1 MHRGWKK
8 RAFSL
13 LLAVS
18 LTLGMVPGL
27 TLTFAAAHWADGYL
41 DQLVDWGVMRADQT
55 GAPDTPLTRAEFM
68 AIINRAYGYTK
79 TGPIPF
85 TDVSVG
91 DWFYDDVAIAYTAGY
106 TLGTSATTFHPN
118 QTLNRE
124 QAVCILA
131 RNMMMEETP
140 GENLAFSDAR
150 DVSSWA
156 RGLVKTAVDNYII
169 NGYPDGSFGPQDT
182 VSKGQM
188 ASLIVQCI
196 GTPLNKEGDYALG
209 DVFGNV
215 TITSSGVTLRDT
227 TVSGDLYVS
236 GGVGLGNVKLENVN
250 VLGRIIVSGT
260 GESQEGDASVVLR
273 NVTANEMLV
282 DNMKDQLVTLRA
294 EGLTNIGQTTVRTPA
309 YLEDN
314 APDEFGLRKIDMQET
329 GARLTLAG
337 RVKEVVNTAPQSTI
351 QVAKGTVAKLTVDEA
366 AVGSTVQLDRNTEV
380 KELNL
385 DTGTNVTGQGDV
397 DKMNVNA
404 SNVTSTMLP
413 DNIYIR
419 PGLEANID
427 GEVMDSA
434 AAEESSLDPRILS
447 GYPKAGDVAP
457 TSLKAEFAGNKR
469 GTIYWGVSSI
479 TDGSITAEDLISPP
493 SYGSTVL
500 KNGSVA
506 IPSSNTAV
514 PVQITGLTVGGSYYL
529 SAVLVDAR
537 GERSPVKVISFTT
550 PDNTKPAFAQG
561 YPYMSLVTDTLA
573 QATVMATKSCKL
585 YYAVLPQGAQAPTVN
600 DLKSAAVTGNLGYG
614 VMDVV
619 KNTEHTFTVS
629 RQLEEM
635 KNYVAY
641 FWLTDADGANSS
653 NIVAVRFTTKDMT
666 PPEFDPDPYMSGDP
680 TATSVRLTAG
690 LNEAGTIYW
699 VVVAQGAR
707 YPLPNGAI
715 GSTDNT
721 TNASGDSVAKLDS
734 MYAKQQVKDGRN
746 SLKKGSV
753 RVASAEAEVA
763 INVTGLTK
771 GTAYDLYYVAQDAAG
786 NFSAVVKMI
795 SIHTLDND
803 PPTVRQS
810 FDPHGGDPVREPLTT
825 STLSVIFSEDVVSST
840 GAGNRKS
847 LLTIRTEMGSQ
858 DTATVNQAKDDLAD
872 FLEKSIW
879 LYQSEQGKRPERVNV
894 WNGNGERPWIN
905 YHNARFGTSSKAGEV
920 VIEFPYSETDRDS
933 AHRLAS
939 GASYYFEIRAITDN
953 SAAFNPIKDGNN
965 ENTSVLNWENMG
977 TAHNI
982 PSFTT
987 VFAQVTLSNP
997 AIGNDRPLF
1006 GNSTADKNPLVLDG
1020 KQYANMDMTFRMV
1033 PGSTEAVDKTNSYDM
1048 VLFTNTNLAFD
1059 LYCRITKPDN
1069 DRLATADEAKEAG
1082 ITAKNG
1088 ADTNGWFYIGN
1099 SESLIRPAG
1108 NDPDN
1113 WRGASLGR
1121 MEGLDDFPV
1130 VSDLKQ
1136 SYEYDFAITV
1146 TSISGETERDIW
1158 TNNVI
1163 FDIYVLAGNP
1173 RNLSSLAGELT
1184 VNNMNAQTSQSLA
1197 LGGLV
1202 SIGSNPTAGS
1212 KFVEVQWTF
1221 RDSRLPKFMEGYP
1234 LITAYADNAEV
1245 KYQLDREGY
1254 LYYAIAPYN
1263 GIGVGISGSS
1273 ASGEALWNILPK
1285 QGQNKDDQED
1295 PIYQDING
1303 NDITL
1308 SRPTAGAIMDEKT
1321 YPNFK
1326 PEPLPI
1332 VYPGGFEEKTIN
1344 LSKLEPRQKYIIYF
1358 VLKGESDKTSQV
1370 FGYAFETTDTAKPK
1384 FDLTSDAGSGTA
1396 NVATQIPA
1404 KFWWRVFSTADAQA
1418 MAALNATVDVSS
1430 YYGTTGTTKTMTV
1443 LEAMNTSYRFTD
1455 DQGSPK
1461 KGTAADTDF
1470 SLFDMYGSNTQKDN
1484 VNELIRNYTG
1494 GQTVNEGPTTGNT
1507 TVGSGTR
1514 FTHGLTQSDLNK
1526 LDPYPSVYVLLVVGH
1541 HTGSDE
1547 SRPSHD
1553 IDSFRAITNLQKSDL
1568 SVPYL
1573 NGFTAT
1579 NATKKPGD
1587 DGTELYKAH
1596 LTLTFSRELYWVP
1609 SGGTAASVIPV
1620 IQNTGNYDS
1629 TKKYIG
1635 IDGNRAPSAVGTVKA
1650 NPTTG
1655 STTSPEALFTYELD
1669 AEIPVD
1675 TYVRLLANGS
1685 IANVNGINNG
1695 TNNDTLEI
1703 VVLPANTLINKQS
1716 GIENASPQ
1724 YVAFWNGQ
1732 LVSNTYDLK
1741 TTP

>member
-1 MHRGWKK
+1 MPRRTKTMHRGWKK

-493 SYGSTVL
+493 SYGSTAL

-753 RVASAEAEVA
+753 RVASAEAEAA

-894 WNGNGERPWIN
+894 WNGNGAAPERPWIN

-1006 GNSTADKNPLVLDG
+1006 GSSTADKNPLVLDG

-1088 ADTNGWFYIGN
+1088 ADANGWFYIGN

-1221 RDSRLPKFMEGYP
+1221 RDSRLPKFGVGYP
-1234 LITAYADNAEV
+1234 SITAYASEADV
-1245 KYQLDREGY
+1245 VVQMDRKGY
-1254 LYYAIAPYN
+1254 IYYAIAPYD
-1263 GIGVGISGSS
+1263 GIGVRISGDTIT
-1273 ASGEALWNILPK
+1273 GEDVWKVLPQ
-1285 QGQNKDDQED
+1285 QGQNEMGTDGTITE
-1295 PIYQDING
+1295 IYRIKG
-1303 NDITL
+1303 NDAGPNNTL
-1308 SRPTAGAIMDEKT
+1308 SVPTPDAIADDT
-1321 YPNFK
+1321 VYPNFK
-1326 PEPLPI
+1326 PEPLPL
-1332 VYPGGFEEKTIN
+1332 VYPGNFQSLPIK
-1344 LSKLEPRQKYIIYF
+1344 LKDLEPETKYIIYF
-1358 VLKGESDKTSQV
+1358 VLKGEADDTSQV
-1370 FGYAFETTDTAKPK
+1370 FGYAFETTEPEPPK
-1384 FDLTSDAGSGTA
+1384 MQMTTSGGKVNIWTTNDPK
-1396 NVATQIPA
+1396 I
-1404 KFWWRVFSTADAQA
+1404 TADANYAMFTYAEINSIKLDGNIPIFSSSTKLSTYAEDTTALAGTIYKDYSVLQA
-1418 MAALNATVDVSS
+1418 LTTTFEGGSAEQNGYSVFDVFAKSDIKQQLAALIREGQSGSPIIGPVQI
-1430 YYGTTGTTKTMTV
+1430 TGT
-1443 LEAMNTSYRFTD
+1443 
-1455 DQGSPK
+1455 
-1461 KGTAADTDF
+1461 
-1470 SLFDMYGSNTQKDN
+1470 
-1484 VNELIRNYTG
+1484 
-1494 GQTVNEGPTTGNT
+1494 
-1507 TVGSGTR
+1507 
-1514 FTHGLTQSDLNK
+1514 DLNSSQQINET
-1526 LDPYPSVYVLLVVGH
+1526 DRMRPGEYYYLLAVGH
-1541 HTGSDE
+1541 HTSGTTDAFKAIGNVIVPDEEPPVIDTLRTAGTVVADAATGAGRATGEITITFDKPLYGLPSGASATSVYAVLNTSTDTGSATDKKNIMKAISYTDGLTIQGNPNE
-1547 SRPSHD
+1547 TTAGTT
-1553 IDSFRAITNLQKSDL
+1553 FRFNFKNWLAGSTITFLAGGDRI
-1568 SVPYL
+1568 
-1573 NGFTAT
+1573 A
-1579 NATKKPGD
+1579 NASGRSNTS
-1587 DGTELYKAH
+1587 A
-1596 LTLTFSRELYWVP
+1596 LTLTLRFREVQQ
-1609 SGGTAASVIPV
+1609 GVTK
-1620 IQNTGNYDS
+1620 IQQPYFVATWKDRFGKDQ
-1629 TKKYIG
+1629 TYIEPL
-1635 IDGNRAPSAVGTVKA
+1635 NS
-1650 NPTTG
+1650 
-1655 STTSPEALFTYELD
+1655 
-1669 AEIPVD
+1669 
-1675 TYVRLLANGS
+1675 
-1685 IANVNGINNG
+1685 
-1695 TNNDTLEI
+1695 
-1703 VVLPANTLINKQS
+1703 
-1716 GIENASPQ
+1716 
-1724 YVAFWNGQ
+1724 
-1732 LVSNTYDLK
+1732 
-1741 TTP
+1741 

>member
-1 MHRGWKK
+1 MPRRTKTMHRGWKK

-653 NIVAVRFTTKDMT
+653 NIVAVRFTTKDCT
-666 PPEFDPDPYMSGDP
+666 PPKFDPEPYVTE
-680 TATSVRLTAG
+680 TAQTSVRLTAG

-699 VVVAQGAR
+699 AVVPEGTP
-707 YPLPNGAI
+707 YPLPNNQNKE
-715 GSTDNT
+715 DNILDDDGNSISAKLESEYAKLQVSNGR
-721 TNASGDSVAKLDS
+721 NATKRGSVA
-734 MYAKQQVKDGRN
+734 
-746 SLKKGSV
+746 V
-753 RVASAEAEVA
+753 RDADTDAV
-763 INVTGLTK
+763 INVTGLAKEAGYDFYYVAKDSAGNFSDVVKVITIKTLDTTGPIVYQYFNDYQGDDETK
-771 GTAYDLYYVAQDAAG
+771 SPLANSDIILRFNESVNAGNSRDLLTLYEVAVGKRNEDAAQNLTKAVAQSELKNALRTGFKFYQVNIATNTGTLVPEWAAGTTATSWINYDKVVVRTIDGGGVEVVFPGGGADAAVAMTSGSQYYFQLESIRDNSENKNQTQPTTINPRSATGTNHVLNYIEPVIGLVNLANGEGISNAPKWVSGIDAGQEYDQDGDPTGNARVDTSFVMTPQSTQNADPDIRYELIVFNDAPINYDLYYR
-786 NFSAVVKMI
+786 I
-795 SIHTLDND
+795 LDENKK
-803 PPTVRQS
+803 
-810 FDPHGGDPVREPLTT
+810 PV
-825 STLSVIFSEDVVSST
+825 T
-840 GAGNRKS
+840 G
-847 LLTIRTEMGSQ
+847 
-858 DTATVNQAKDDLAD
+858 
-872 FLEKSIW
+872 
-879 LYQSEQGKRPERVNV
+879 
-894 WNGNGERPWIN
+894 
-905 YHNARFGTSSKAGEV
+905 
-920 VIEFPYSETDRDS
+920 
-933 AHRLAS
+933 
-939 GASYYFEIRAITDN
+939 
-953 SAAFNPIKDGNN
+953 AAFNQYKLPND
-965 ENTSVLNWENMG
+965 
-977 TAHNI
+977 A
-982 PSFTT
+982 
-987 VFAQVTLSNP
+987 AQ
-997 AIGNDRPLF
+997 
-1006 GNSTADKNPLVLDG
+1006 
-1020 KQYANMDMTFRMV
+1020 
-1033 PGSTEAVDKTNSYDM
+1033 
-1048 VLFTNTNLAFD
+1048 
-1059 LYCRITKPDN
+1059 
-1069 DRLATADEAKEAG
+1069 
-1082 ITAKNG
+1082 
-1088 ADTNGWFYIGN
+1088 DTNGWVYLGNKKTGFTEGMAWDAEPINYSQEMNDVGRTGFPALTSLGENMSYEFAFSVTEKDNNSEFGSWSGQVNFRAYVVVSGYSGLHGLATVVRMQPEDIDKFDTGIITSDTGYSIGACGRQEFVAFRANFVDTIVPKFTSGPTFTPGDTFVEIDVSLDREATVYYVLATAERPLETRIEIDKDVPGGTGGIASAGEKLNSQTASDKEKFWDVVDYQTNHDPSTYEYYTVEDNYPPARRLVNPSQYYRSYPYGNLSYQSPGAMEEIAIGGPTDRPENTLLPNTQYYIYMVLQGTSAQLSEVYVYNFTTTETARPKINLRNAGSGIVGISTTNDPPINADIDYAFFTTSDLLGN
-1099 SESLIRPAG
+1099 SIFRELFFTSNNATATVPPGFDAG
-1108 NDPDN
+1108 KFTV
-1113 WRGASLGR
+1113 
-1121 MEGLDDFPV
+1121 LDALMATD
-1130 VSDLKQ
+1130 
-1136 SYEYDFAITV
+1136 
-1146 TSISGETERDIW
+1146 TSGSS
-1158 TNNVI
+1158 V
-1163 FDIYVLAGNP
+1163 FDIYAQTTLKETVAEII
-1173 RNLSSLAGELT
+1173 RLSSSGQA
-1184 VNNMNAQTSQSLA
+1184 
-1197 LGGLV
+1197 
-1202 SIGSNPTAGS
+1202 IRGST
-1212 KFVEVQWTF
+1212 Q
-1221 RDSRLPKFMEGYP
+1221 
-1234 LITAYADNAEV
+1234 ITNNAEMRPDGHLNEMKV
-1245 KYQLDREGY
+1245 GE
-1254 LYYAIAPYN
+1254 YYYMLA
-1263 GIGVGISGSS
+1263 
-1273 ASGEALWNILPK
+1273 
-1285 QGQNKDDQED
+1285 
-1295 PIYQDING
+1295 
-1303 NDITL
+1303 
-1308 SRPTAGAIMDEKT
+1308 
-1321 YPNFK
+1321 
-1326 PEPLPI
+1326 
-1332 VYPGGFEEKTIN
+1332 
-1344 LSKLEPRQKYIIYF
+1344 
-1358 VLKGESDKTSQV
+1358 
-1370 FGYAFETTDTAKPK
+1370 
-1384 FDLTSDAGSGTA
+1384 
-1396 NVATQIPA
+1396 
-1404 KFWWRVFSTADAQA
+1404 
-1418 MAALNATVDVSS
+1418 
-1430 YYGTTGTTKTMTV
+1430 
-1443 LEAMNTSYRFTD
+1443 
-1455 DQGSPK
+1455 
-1461 KGTAADTDF
+1461 
-1470 SLFDMYGSNTQKDN
+1470 
-1484 VNELIRNYTG
+1484 
-1494 GQTVNEGPTTGNT
+1494 
-1507 TVGSGTR
+1507 
-1514 FTHGLTQSDLNK
+1514 
-1526 LDPYPSVYVLLVVGH
+1526 VGH
-1541 HTGSDE
+1541 HSSGTTDGFKAIYNIVVPDSEPPRISSIVTSGTVTANTFEVEGTVTITFTKPVYRIQQDNPNAPRIAVANNSKDSLSTPLDRDDDYYGILNILGGAVVRALSIEPRDVTEGATQSFTFNIKKARVRESIVIFNGDGRIANESGRSDNQVLTLILKTRTE
-1547 SRPSHD
+1547 D
-1553 IDSFRAITNLQKSDL
+1553 YGLLGQIT
-1568 SVPYL
+1568 VPY
-1573 NGFTAT
+1573 FEVTY
-1579 NATKKPGD
+1579 KD
-1587 DGTELYKAH
+1587 SDGRNVT
-1596 LTLTFSRELYWVP
+1596 V
-1609 SGGTAASVIPV
+1609 SG
-1620 IQNTGNYDS
+1620 
-1629 TKKYIG
+1629 
-1635 IDGNRAPSAVGTVKA
+1635 
-1650 NPTTG
+1650 
-1655 STTSPEALFTYELD
+1655 
-1669 AEIPVD
+1669 
-1675 TYVRLLANGS
+1675 
-1685 IANVNGINNG
+1685 
-1695 TNNDTLEI
+1695 
-1703 VVLPANTLINKQS
+1703 
-1716 GIENASPQ
+1716 
-1724 YVAFWNGQ
+1724 
-1732 LVSNTYDLK
+1732 
-1741 TTP
+1741 